1 MKSINVEN
9 NGNQEQD
16 KCTSSV
22 KNVENDQENGLLHQ
36 DIQAGNASFTTIYN
50 FATKI

>member
-9 NGNQEQD
+9 NDNQEQD
-16 KCTSSV
+16 ARTSSV
-22 KNVENDQENGLLHQ
+22 ENVENDQENGLVHQ
-36 DIQAGNASFTTIYN
+36 DIQRGNTTFTTIYN